1 MEDGRQRPKNPS
13 LDLVIAVE
21 EKTKDEAVLRPPSAI
36 GKVTPGTRRILT
48 LMVMETLA
56 LAQRSIVPVQES
68 PPLPEK
74 VLEDAESLFQTGEG
88 YFRGTCPAQDYAEA
102 VKWYRR
108 AADRGHAG
116 AQVNLGYCYHE
127 GLGVPQDYAEAVKW
141 YRMAAEQGSADA
153 ENNLGNC
160 YYYGR
165 GVSQDYVEAVR
176 WYRKAADHGHAD
188 AEVNLRVLLLFRA
201 RRPPKSR

>member
-1 MEDGRQRPKNPS
+1 MKSEVAPRLPR
-13 LDLVIAVE
+13 
-21 EKTKDEAVLRPPSAI
+21 AI
-36 GKVTPGTRRILT
+36 VRNTRGTRRILN
-48 LMVMETLA
+48 LMVMETLE
-56 LAQRSIVPVQES
+56 LAQRTTVSDQES
-68 PPLPEK
+68 PPLPQK
-74 VLEDAESLFQTGEG
+74 VLEDAESLFQTGER
-88 YFRGTCPAQDYAEA
+88 YLRGTGLAQDYTEA
-102 VKWYRR
+102 VKWYRK
-108 AADRGHAG
+108 AADQGHAG
-116 AQVNLGYCYHE
+116 AQANLGYCYHE

-165 GVSQDYVEAVR
+165 GVSQDYVEAVK